1 MLKHPK
7 FPALCL
13 FFTASAVFAF
23 PGEKP
28 FDEQY
33 PIASITS
40 RAKAQ
45 EVIDAYDKEMAR
57 LKEWRA
63 REDRECNKAFFVNH
77 CLGEVKDT
85 YTEESNRAR
94 KVWIAA
100 RDFIRKEKSD
110 EASARRK
117 QANAERQSEM
127 EARESQPRRQHTPKT
142 VKQREPK
149 KPEARK
155 DANVSDINADE
166 TRTTD
171 RYLTKEQ
178 EEANRRAYEEKQK
191 EREARI
197 EEQSGKEPDEPRL
210 TREERE
216 KMLVERRKAAEAK
229 RQANIK
235 RRTEKALEYEK
246 QLKLRQEQELRGA
259 EEISPIIFK

>member
-7 FPALCL
+7 FLALIL
-13 FFTASAVFAF
+13 SFTASAVFAF

-33 PIASITS
+33 PIDSITD
-40 RAKAQ
+40 RAKA
-45 EVIDAYDKEMAR
+45 EAVIEAYDKEMAR

-63 REDRECNKAFFVNH
+63 QEDRNCNKAFFVNH
-77 CLGEVKDT
+77 CLGNVKET

-127 EARESQPRRQHTPKT
+127 EARESQPKRQHTPKT

-149 KPEARK
+149 KS
-155 DANVSDINADE
+155 DASKGGDQTDINTDE

-197 EEQSGKEPDEPRL
+197 EEQASKEPDAPRL
-210 TREERE
+210 TQEERE
-216 KMLVERRKAAEAK
+216 KMLVERRKAAEEK

-246 QLKLRQEQELRGA
+246 QLKLRQEQEQRGT
-259 EEISPIIFK
+259 EDISPIIFK

>member
-1 MLKHPK
+1 MLKHQK
-7 FPALCL
+7 FLALCL
-13 FFTASAVFAF
+13 SLTASVAFAF

-33 PIASITS
+33 PIASITN
-40 RAKAQ
+40 RAKAD
-45 EVIDAYDKEMAR
+45 EVIEAYDKEMAR
-57 LKEWRA
+57 LKQWRA
-63 REDRECNKAFFVNH
+63 QEDRNCNKAFFVNH
-77 CLGEVKDT
+77 CLGEVKET

-94 KVWIAA
+94 KVWIVA
-100 RDFIRKEKSD
+100 RDFIRKEKAD
-110 EASARRK
+110 EAASRRK
-117 QANAERQSEM
+117 QANAERQREM
-127 EARESQPRRQHTPKT
+127 EARESQPPRQHKPKT
-142 VKQREPK
+142 VKQREP
-149 KPEARK
+149 RK
-155 DANVSDINADE
+155 SGEEKNSNLTDINNDE

-197 EEQSGKEPDEPRL
+197 EEQSSKEPDAPRL

-235 RRTEKALEYEK
+235 RRTEKALEYER